1 MCRANPKL
9 TIRLFSGLYKKM
21 LQKAETLQELP
32 DAPSRKNII
41 WNEDVLEAFS
51 KEDREKIREILDQKK
66 MIPQEIINY
75 QDYKEMY
82 RGEQC

>member
-1 MCRANPKL
+1 M
-9 TIRLFSGLYKKM
+9 
-21 LQKAETLQELP
+21 QE
-32 DAPSRKNII
+32 A
-41 WNEDVLEAFS
+41 VG
-51 KEDREKIREILDQKK
+51 KEDREKMGETLDQKK